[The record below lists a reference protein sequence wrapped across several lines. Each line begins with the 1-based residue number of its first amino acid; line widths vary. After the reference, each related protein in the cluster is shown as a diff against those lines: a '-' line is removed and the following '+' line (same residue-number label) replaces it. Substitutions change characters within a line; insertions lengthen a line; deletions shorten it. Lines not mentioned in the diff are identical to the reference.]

1 VALAEILLI
10 SAIEAVVLP
19 EPNVTDTVPVAGVV
33 VVVEVASITKLIAV
47 TFLAHV
53 PLFTS

>member
-33 VVVEVASITKLIAV
+33 VEVASITKLIAV
-47 TFLAHV
+47 TL
-53 PLFTS
+53 